1 MSLLRPACHVR
12 GLRPFCKSNPAL
24 RVERHIALLSNVLP
38 QEYYLGSINPYILGS
53 NCVFP
58 FILWIGET
66 LSLSTYSMPP
76 NAFQL
81 IIDGSTKEAIHS
93 FELIKYAAAIQ
104 EAMLMQ
110 AQLNGMQPTT
120 WLQDPRTY
128 DRFPLPWHLP
138 ADFPETVRS
147 IMNDTSNIRFMGPV
161 GSLWDP
167 DTMFV
172 ERKDWVE
179 TDRLKEWDDK
189 IGLGA
194 VDSTFYQDVKAWYEL

>member
-1 MSLLRPACHVR
+1 
-12 GLRPFCKSNPAL
+12 
-24 RVERHIALLSNVLP
+24 
-38 QEYYLGSINPYILGS
+38 
-53 NCVFP
+53 
-58 FILWIGET
+58 
-66 LSLSTYSMPP
+66 MPP

-110 AQLNGMQPTT
+110 AQLNGVQPTT

-147 IMNDTSNIRFMGPV
+147 
-161 GSLWDP
+161 SLWDP

-179 TDRLKEWDDK
+179 TDWLKEWDDK